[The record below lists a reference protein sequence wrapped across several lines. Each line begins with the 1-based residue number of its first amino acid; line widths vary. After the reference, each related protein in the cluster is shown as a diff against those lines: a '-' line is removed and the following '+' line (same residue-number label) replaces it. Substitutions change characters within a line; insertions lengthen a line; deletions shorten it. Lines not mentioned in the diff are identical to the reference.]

1 MEPSRGSEPRK
12 ETKPLSDGCGETA
25 GGSEDLQPE
34 TELPSECKDAARP
47 EPQPPGKLRKTAFK
61 LFGSRRSICVL
72 PSFFGGRIK
81 SHGKGSSKKG
91 IIKSKTHDCIS
102 KVSWEDARKASD
114 VPAGDFEYHDRN
126 GLAGKSLTNSRSVD
140 VVNDCEGLE
149 FTGGESS
156 HLLTIETG
164 DHKPTLDKSLSFNHP
179 KRGLKGLFSS
189 IRRHKK
195 NKNIKI
201 EKSEVGLPKEAETV
215 FHHHVDHHEED
226 LFSSLAESNV
236 PPSAN
241 VKDNLVITHEC
252 EHRRTSSE
260 DISKVSQE
268 NLKTL
273 KDGDDDDDEKER
285 TLAINTNVELL
296 SKCARLQNVNPECAE
311 NDQPLVQSSDQISL
325 IFGEVSSLKSFD
337 SLTGCGD
344 IIADQDDDS
353 IAESSV
359 SGERSRNA
367 GKRSSC
373 FVTYQGGG
381 EEMATPDEID
391 GDYLQGLWE
400 SDAAADICYVSDQ
413 EPDKVLEKT
422 PDASATPSSIA
433 DVETRTMFSHDTT
446 DSLSPEE
453 VLSPQSDHQESVP
466 NSDEGY
472 YDSTTP
478 GPDDDGVDG
487 VGHIGSDRLPRD
499 SYSGDA
505 LYELFEPDDSL
516 MSPPLKEMS
525 SFETQKHI
533 QDPLEFLGR
542 KLHVTD
548 ADLQSSFTRKTCAI
562 ETEEVRLTKIQHE
575 LLCSELQS
583 MQKLTKDYVIM
594 GKSRCYPEKESE
606 FMLSKKVFFK
616 DGQNVLN
623 LSSKGKD
630 LLQGVK
636 SLKENNKN
644 EILARSQTASDGPPS
659 VVGSEICNGHI
670 SQTVY
675 KLQEPASYGDKGS
688 RRALPTGNEGHGF
701 SMNIIKMDAEPDR
714 TICFS
719 QALVDFT
726 KRTELLNN
734 LSASLRGAEP
744 NSEFAQNIQVL
755 PSMVTFD
762 VVDMEN
768 EGEYDNQ
775 VQMVATE
782 DISSPFEDYSE
793 SFLQKDAFAECDDR
807 LFDFNDQSL
816 FLNNPWGVAS
826 LPRHLSLTRVNQPLP
841 APLSLNRR
849 SRSLD
854 TDCLEF
860 EMSDFHL
867 AQSRV
872 SPFATLRLE
881 NDSNGSSPL
890 QHKRSGNSAS
900 SETDNARGTTAS
912 WQPEPAGTSALPLTD
927 GKRASQ
933 VPSLVAAQK
942 ERARPA
948 CAPTGRSE
956 AQSLGQAP
964 GRNSRPQV
972 PRHAV
977 LERRPCNPAP
987 QFCPRTQAGE
997 CVLGPPSPLT
1007 ERAADAL
1014 CERAGRTPDNRA
1026 EARFSKSG
1034 TAALYPDST
1043 HQLSRAKPVGVT
1055 QGVPHFRCDSGDA
1068 SKLAVRKDDRDL
1080 STKGSQAV
1088 DAPLAAGCNKHAYLC
1103 K

>member
-562 ETEEVRLTKIQHE
+562 ETEE
-575 LLCSELQS
+575 
-583 MQKLTKDYVIM
+583 
-594 GKSRCYPEKESE
+594 
-606 FMLSKKVFFK
+606 
-616 DGQNVLN
+616 
-623 LSSKGKD
+623 
-630 LLQGVK
+630 
-636 SLKENNKN
+636 
-644 EILARSQTASDGPPS
+644 
-659 VVGSEICNGHI
+659 
-670 SQTVY
+670 
-675 KLQEPASYGDKGS
+675 
-688 RRALPTGNEGHGF
+688 
-701 SMNIIKMDAEPDR
+701 
-714 TICFS
+714 
-719 QALVDFT
+719 ALVDFT

-1088 DAPLAAGCNKHAYLC
+1088 DAPLAAGCNKHA
-1103 K
+1103 